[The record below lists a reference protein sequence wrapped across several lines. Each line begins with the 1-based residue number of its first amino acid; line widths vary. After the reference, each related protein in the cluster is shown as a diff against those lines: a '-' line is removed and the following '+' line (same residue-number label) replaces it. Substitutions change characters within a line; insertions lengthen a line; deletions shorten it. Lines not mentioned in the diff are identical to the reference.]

1 MRKVTPIIQTLI
13 CYLFIILFIY
23 TAVSKLIDFENFQIQ
38 LAQSPLLSVYA
49 EFIVYTIIISIGIV
63 IALLLLVSKRTL
75 QQ

>member
-1 MRKVTPIIQTLI
+1 M
-13 CYLFIILFIY
+13 
-23 TAVSKLIDFENFQIQ
+23 SKLIDFENFQIQ

-49 EFIVYTIIISIGIV
+49 EFIVYTKKISIGIV